1 MSLQV
6 LACRRGASPTPI
18 AVAKINPLPASPVPL
33 WPALSPDTQAQL
45 ARTLAN
51 LLRRML
57 PGDVAEGTEIA
68 RVDDRQPR

>member
-6 LACRRGASPTPI
+6 LARCRGASPTPI
-18 AVAKINPLPASPVPL
+18 AVAKINPLPASPVNL
-33 WPALSPDTQAQL
+33 WPALSPETQEQL

-68 RVDDRQPR
+68 HVDDRQPR